1 MGSSEEIKLNK
12 ESFDSTIA
20 VLMEARQ
27 CLLSA
32 KERIVSVNTEMQSE
46 WIGDGGTAFTLS
58 ANVLENRFFE
68 RINDLDREINN
79 LNEAK
84 NSMFTEDDIISKDI
98 DDN

>member
-68 RINDLDREINN
+68 RINDLDCEINN

>member
-1 MGSSEEIKLNK
+1 MGNSEEIKLNK
-12 ESFDSTIA
+12 DSFNSTIA
-20 VLMEARQ
+20 TLMEARQ

-32 KERIVSVNTEMQSE
+32 KERIVSVNNEMQSE

>member
-1 MGSSEEIKLNK
+1 MGNSEEIKLNK
-12 ESFDSTIA
+12 DSFDSTIA
-20 VLMEARQ
+20 ALMEARQ

-68 RINDLDREINN
+68 RINDLDREISN

>member
-1 MGSSEEIKLNK
+1 MGNSEEIKLNR
-12 ESFDSTIA
+12 ESFESTIS
-20 VLMEARQ
+20 VLMESRQ

-32 KERIVSVNTEMQSE
+32 KERIVSVNNEMQSD

-84 NSMFTEDDIISKDI
+84 NSMFTEDDIISKNI

>member
-20 VLMEARQ
+20 VLMETRQ

>member
-1 MGSSEEIKLNK
+1 MGNSEEIKLNR
-12 ESFDSTIA
+12 ESFESTIS
-20 VLMEARQ
+20 VLMESRQ

-32 KERIVSVNTEMQSE
+32 KERIVSVNNEMQSD
-46 WIGDGGTAFTLS
+46 WIGDCGTAFTLS

-68 RINDLDREINN
+68 RITDLDREINN

-84 NSMFTEDDIISKDI
+84 NSMFIEYDIISKDI